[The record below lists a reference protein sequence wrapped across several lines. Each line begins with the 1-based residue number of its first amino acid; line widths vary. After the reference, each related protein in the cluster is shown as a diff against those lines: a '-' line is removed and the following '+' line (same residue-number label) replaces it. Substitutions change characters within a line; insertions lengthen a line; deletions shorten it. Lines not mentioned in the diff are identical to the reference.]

1 MEHVQDVGRV
11 SDLTEALRR
20 VSGETVRRRLWFR
33 GHASSEWELSPSLVR
48 EINSQEHPSL
58 DKLALVEQ
66 YALKRFKQLAP
77 AVLGGRTVSDEGE
90 WLLLMQHY
98 RLPTRLL
105 DWTENP
111 LVALYFAISS
121 SGGADESRDGALWI
135 LDPSMQNRLRLRAR
149 DDAEALVDFSDGA
162 VKSYLPQA
170 FSSTG
175 KPSPMKAV
183 AVIAK
188 RSDPRIIAQQGVFT
202 FHAALT
208 SLTDDV
214 DRLCGEAGEAM
225 DCGSVLSWVR
235 IPRDAKGALLEE
247 LELLGVSKASL
258 FPELEQVA
266 GAVTEE
272 MREVLWRN

>member
-1 MEHVQDVGRV
+1 MEPVQDVNRV

-20 VSGETVRRRLWFR
+20 VSGETVRKRLWFR

-121 SGGADESRDGALWI
+121 SIGTDENDDGALWI

-149 DDAEALVDFSDGA
+149 DDAEALVDISDEL
-162 VKSYLPQA
+162 VRSYLPQA
-170 FSSTG
+170 FSSPA
-175 KPSPMKAV
+175 KPAPMKAV

-208 SLTDDV
+208 SLKDDV
-214 DRLCGEAGEAM
+214 SDLCGEVGESI
-225 DCGSVLSWVR
+225 DCGAVLSWVR
-235 IPRDAKGALLEE
+235 IPKDSKGALLNE

-266 GAVTEE
+266 GVVTEE
-272 MREVLWRN
+272 MREVLGRS